1 MTKEIRELS
10 LASMPLVERT
20 WLRRRQR
27 QLVHYVRVQY
37 PDEEIEESRRK
48 VEEPRVTSRR
58 PTDHKIEEPPAKT
71 VSIKEF
77 SPAIEESTSDV
88 QQDIHSA
95 LASRS
100 SSAMILR
107 SSPLIEE
114 PAGDLGQL

>member
-1 MTKEIRELS
+1 
-10 LASMPLVERT
+10 MPLVERT

-77 SPAIEESTSDV
+77 SPAIEESSSKA
-88 QQDIHSA
+88 QQYS
-95 LASRS
+95 
-100 SSAMILR
+100 
-107 SSPLIEE
+107 
-114 PAGDLGQL
+114 